1 MRSLIR
7 DSIKIRELSIKTVT
21 METNNFSDDQI
32 GRARVQTTPELEA
45 YYKELETLGA
55 GALWTVANDIEP
67 WEPRSTSI
75 PMLWKYD
82 DLRALV
88 LKSSELVT
96 PEQAGRR
103 VVYLVNDKRKDV
115 SAAVGWLYTGIQV
128 TRPGESTSAHRHRAS
143 ALRFIMEGSKGY
155 TVVDGNKIILEVNDF
170 VITPNSTWHEHG
182 VEEDGQTCI
191 WQDGLDIPLVN
202 ALEANDYAVY
212 DGKQPLISPVNH
224 SPITF
229 GNAGLIPAD
238 KSWDKPYSP
247 LFKYSWKNVYPALLE
262 ITKVNK
268 INAFDG
274 ILMHYSNPLTGGHV
288 MQTMGASM
296 QLLPAK
302 FAGKAHKHTGSF
314 VYQCAKGHGYS
325 IINGQRFDWKE
336 RDIFCVPSWAWHE
349 HHNLSETDDACLFS
363 FNDLPVMEKLGLY
376 QSQELEE
383 NNGNQSIK

>member
-1 MRSLIR
+1 
-7 DSIKIRELSIKTVT
+7 
-21 METNNFSDDQI
+21 METNNYSDDVI
-32 GRARVQTTPELEA
+32 GRARVKDTPELEA

-67 WEPRSTSI
+67 WEPRANSV
-75 PMLWKYD
+75 PMLWKYE
-82 DLRALV
+82 DLRSLV

-155 TVVDGNKIILEVNDF
+155 TVVDGNKIMLEVNDF

-182 VEEDGQTCI
+182 VEADGQTCI

-212 DGKQPLISPVNH
+212 DGKQPLTAPVNQL
-224 SPITF
+224 PLTY
-229 GNAGLIPAD
+229 GGAGLIPAD
-238 KSWDKPYSP
+238 QTWDQPYSP
-247 LFKYSWKNVYPALLE
+247 LFKYSWSKVYPTLLE
-262 ITKVNK
+262 VAKVNE
-268 INAFDG
+268 INRFDG
-274 ILMHYSNPLTGGHV
+274 YLMQYSNPLTGGHV
-288 MQTMGASM
+288 MQTMSASM
-296 QLLPAK
+296 QLLPAGFK
-302 FAGKAHKHTGSF
+302 GKAHKHTGSF
-314 VYQCAKGHGYS
+314 VYQCAKGSGYT

-349 HHNLSETDDACLFS
+349 HHNASATEDACLFN
-363 FNDLPVMEKLGLY
+363 FNDLPVIESLGLF
-376 QSQELEE
+376 QDRIFEE
-383 NNGNQSIK
+383 NNGYQNSL